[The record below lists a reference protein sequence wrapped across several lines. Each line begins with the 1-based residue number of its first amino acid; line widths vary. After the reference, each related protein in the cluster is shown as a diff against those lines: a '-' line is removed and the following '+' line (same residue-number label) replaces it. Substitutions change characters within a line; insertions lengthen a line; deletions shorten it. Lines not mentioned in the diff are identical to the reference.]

1 MDHTQTATPP
11 DATQFRSVLSH
22 YPTGV
27 CAITT
32 KDRAGNP
39 LMMIVGSFSAVSLDP
54 PLVGFLP
61 AKTSTTWPDLRKSG
75 HFCVNVLAADQG
87 AQCRQMSAKTGDRFA
102 ELGWR
107 DSASGNPILDGAV
120 AWIDCTLHAVSDAG
134 DHDFVL
140 GHVREMAIESGK
152 APLIFHRGGLT
163 SPEITE

>member
-1 MDHTQTATPP
+1 MDHLCPAP
-11 DATQFRSVLSH
+11 DAAQFRSVLSH

-32 KDRAGNP
+32 TDGAGSP
-39 LMMIVGSFSAVSLDP
+39 LVMIVGSFSAVSLNP

-61 AKTSTTWPDLRKSG
+61 AKTSTTWPGLRQRG
-75 HFCVNVLAADQG
+75 HFCVNVLSADQG
-87 AQCRQMSAKTGDRFA
+87 AQCLQMSSRTGDRFA
-102 ELGWR
+102 GLGWR
-107 DSASGNPILDGAV
+107 ASASGDPILDGVV

-140 GHVREMAIESGK
+140 GHVRGMAVESGK

-163 SPEITE
+163 SAEISK